1 MSPKLK
7 RQRQFEDSLVL
18 AREKKLRC
26 CSDQDES
33 MIKDQF
39 SGTTDEFRTEPEGLA
54 KLLVCDDALD
64 TEDEDVDPSFDLDSN
79 LKSDSDHIIDNFC
92 EEWVTHLNH
101 EDRVSLGLFLCFQ
114 LTSQLGKGKTELTEF
129 AG

>member
-39 SGTTDEFRTEPEGLA
+39 SGTSDEFRTEPEELA
-54 KLLVCDDALD
+54 ELLVYGDALD
-64 TEDEDVDPSFDLDSN
+64 TEDEDVDPSFDLDSS
-79 LKSDSDHIIDNFC
+79 LKSDMIISLTTFVRNELLISTMKIEF
-92 EEWVTHLNH
+92 HL
-101 EDRVSLGLFLCFQ
+101 VSFPAFSSPVNLERA
-114 LTSQLGKGKTELTEF
+114 KKN
-129 AG
+129 

>member
-1 MSPKLK
+1 MSSKLK

-54 KLLVCDDALD
+54 ELLVCGDALD
-64 TEDEDVDPSFDLDSN
+64 SEDEDVDPSFDLDSS
-79 LKSDSDHIIDNFC
+79 LKSDMIISLTTFVRNGLLISTMKIEF
-92 EEWVTHLNH
+92 HL
-101 EDRVSLGLFLCFQ
+101 VSFSAFS
-114 LTSQLGKGKTELTEF
+114 SQVNLERAKKN
-129 AG
+129 

>member
-39 SGTTDEFRTEPEGLA
+39 SGTTDEFRTEPEELA
-54 KLLVCDDALD
+54 ELLVLCGDALD
-64 TEDEDVDPSFDLDSN
+64 TEDEDVDPSFDLDSS
-79 LKSDSDHIIDNFC
+79 LKSDMVISLTTFVRNGLLISTMKIEF
-92 EEWVTHLNH
+92 HL
-101 EDRVSLGLFLCFQ
+101 VSFSAFS
-114 LTSQLGKGKTELTEF
+114 SQVNLERAKQN
-129 AG
+129 